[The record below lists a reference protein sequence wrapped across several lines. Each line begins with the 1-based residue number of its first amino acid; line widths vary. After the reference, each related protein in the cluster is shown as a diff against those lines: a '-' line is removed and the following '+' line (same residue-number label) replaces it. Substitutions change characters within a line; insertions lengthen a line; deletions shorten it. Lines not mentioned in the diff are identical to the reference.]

1 MDLST
6 LPDIVQHFSIAVQFV
21 PDAMHQVAEPLRN
34 FSAAFGSDSEYTPRE
49 KFYHGSKCLA
59 LAGLLGFTIATL
71 NVEGILGTAFAE
83 ADELNELYH
92 KGWMA
97 RHHHG
102 DAPAPPV
109 A

>member
-6 LPDIVQHFSIAVQFV
+6 LPDIVQHFSIAVQFL
-21 PDAMHQVAEPLRN
+21 PDLVHYATEPVRN
-34 FSAAFGSDSEYTPRE
+34 FFAAFGEDSEYTIGE
-49 KFYHGSKCLA
+49 KLYHGGKFIA
-59 LAGLLGFTIATL
+59 LGGLLGFTVATL

-83 ADELNELYH
+83 ADELNELYK

-97 RHHHG
+97 RHPVDG
-102 DAPAPPV
+102 PAPPS